1 MFIPLHDDTPLKVIR
16 FQFVTFSIITL
27 NILIFLITG
36 AFSSEAF
43 QASIA
48 DGFGLVPYELVHVLQ
63 GQKHVGPIPEVLAL
77 FTSIFLHGGWLHLL
91 GNMIFLW
98 VFADNVEDAFGYV
111 GFIFFYL
118 LCGLAG
124 GLTHVFMMQHS
135 GQPLIGAS
143 GAVSG
148 VLASYLVL
156 FPRARVWILLF
167 MRIPVPLPAFWVLGG
182 WFLLQVLSLAGSGPG
197 EEVAWWAHIG
207 GFAAGLLLTLA
218 LRKWLFNAAGRIDS
232 NT

>member
-1 MFIPLHDDTPLKVIR
+1 VIR
-16 FQFVTFSIITL
+16 FQFVTFAIIAL
-27 NILIFLITG
+27 NIVIFLVTG
-36 AFSSEAF
+36 AFSSSAF
-43 QASIA
+43 QSSLA
-48 DGFGLVPYELVHVLQ
+48 DGFGLVPYEFVRVLG
-63 GQKHVGPIPEVLAL
+63 GQHHIGPIPEVFAL
-77 FTSIFLHGGWLHLL
+77 VTSMFLHGGWLHLL

-118 LCGLAG
+118 LCGLLG
-124 GLTHVFMMQHS
+124 GLIHVYMMQHS

-182 WFLLQVLSLAGSGPG
+182 WFLLQVFSLVGSGPG

-207 GFAAGLLLTLA
+207 GFATGLLLTLV
-218 LRKWLFNAAGRIDS
+218 LRNRLFNAAGRID
-232 NT
+232 